1 MSLISGGEWNET
13 ELDRGRRRTSDRAP
27 TGEVTRL
34 LHTISACGTAFLFSV
49 VICIPAAASADSG
62 SLRPEF
68 ESYVLHCSG
77 CHRIDGR
84 GVPGVAPD
92 LHEIGPLLETAAG
105 RAYLGS
111 VPGVAQAPVGD
122 AELARLLNW
131 VLTEFAGQAPD
142 PAYSAQ
148 EIGSLRAE
156 PLRDP
161 VAARRALLPPKL

>member
-1 MSLISGGEWNET
+1 M
-13 ELDRGRRRTSDRAP
+13 
-27 TGEVTRL
+27 TRL
-34 LHTISACGTAFLFSV
+34 LDTNFLRAAAFLFS
-49 VICIPAAASADSG
+49 IAISIPAAADSG

-77 CHRIDGR
+77 CHRVDGR

-92 LHEIGPLLETAAG
+92 LHEIGPLLATKAG

-111 VPGVAQAPVGD
+111 VPGVAQAPVSD
-122 AELARLLNW
+122 EELARLLNW
-131 VLTEFAGQAPD
+131 VLTEFAGRAPE

-148 EIGSLRAE
+148 EIGTLRAK

-161 VAARRALLPPKL
+161 LAARRALLIPKP

>member
-1 MSLISGGEWNET
+1 MI
-13 ELDRGRRRTSDRAP
+13 RFR
-27 TGEVTRL
+27 
-34 LHTISACGTAFLFSV
+34 HTIFACTAAFVALIALNS
-49 VICIPAAASADSG
+49 PAAADSEPI
-62 SLRPEF
+62 RPEF

-77 CHRIDGR
+77 CHRVDGR

-111 VPGVAQAPVGD
+111 VPGAAQAPVSD
-122 AELARLLNW
+122 EELARLLNW

-148 EIGSLRAE
+148 EVGSLRAE

-161 VAARRALLPPKL
+161 VAARRELLPPEL